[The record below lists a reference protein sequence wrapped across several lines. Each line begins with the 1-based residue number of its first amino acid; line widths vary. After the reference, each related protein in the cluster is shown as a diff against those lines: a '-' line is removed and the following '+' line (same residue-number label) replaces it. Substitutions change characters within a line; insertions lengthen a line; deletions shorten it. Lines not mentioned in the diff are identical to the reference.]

1 MFHATIR
8 RLAARK
14 LRLFTTGIAIVLG
27 IAFMA
32 GTLVLT
38 DTISRSFDSMSA
50 GVDAGTDVLVRARST
65 NDADSIAR
73 PNVPLAMLP
82 SIRSV
87 AGVADAQPKIEGV
100 AQVTHREGQPLRLP
114 QSMTQPLGRNWVD
127 SDQLNPFHVVDGH
140 EPRSDDEVV
149 IDKGF
154 ASKAGIAVDDDVTV
168 VTSAGAKQLKV
179 AGIATLGSLDA
190 PVGASVVLFTT
201 AAAEANLGTPGQAD
215 AIAVAAAEGIDQAE
229 LAAAVRSAVAGDLE
243 VVTGA
248 QVTAEAREA
257 TQRNLSFINTFL
269 LAFALVAL
277 FVGSFIIYNTFSIL
291 VAQRSKETATLRAI
305 GASRR
310 QILIS
315 VLVEAAGVGI
325 VAAAVGVAAG
335 IGLAAGSLS
344 LLRATGVDLPADG
357 VALTSTSLSI
367 AFLTG
372 VVITVVSAVLPARR
386 ATTVAPVAAMRDV
399 NVDRADRSVKRLL
412 IGVAVAALGVSVF
425 VHGMR
430 VPAAAVVGLGGA
442 IVFIGIT
449 VLGPVIARPV
459 IAALGAPV
467 ARLHGVPGSLARRN
481 AMRNPKRTST
491 TAAAL
496 MIGVALVSFMTVL
509 SASAKASVAD
519 AVERGF
525 AGDYVIDPTSMHAV
539 GLPQELVDQ
548 VDALPE
554 TKTTV
559 AVRSTVALIDGTK
572 TQLTGSD
579 VAQLRTLMT
588 IDVVNGDL
596 GQLDADHI
604 AIDDKTATERSLVPG
619 STVEVT
625 VPGATPRQL
634 TVAATYRGADLV
646 GSYLLNEPGYR
657 ALVPSEL
664 VSRVFV
670 TRADGVAEGSARAA
684 IEGVVASHPQ
694 GAVQDLAGFVTEQ
707 TEPIDEMLNIVY
719 ALLALAVIIALIG
732 IANTT
737 ALSIIERTRELGLLR
752 SVGMSRRQLRSTVR
766 WEAALIALFGA
777 MLGLGIGVAFGGAIV
792 KTLGSQGI
800 TILRTPTT
808 ELVTIAVLAAI
819 AGAAAAILPA
829 RRASRIDILG
839 AVAAD

>member
-14 LRLFTTGIAIVLG
+14 LRLLTTGIAIVLG

-38 DTISRSFDSMSA
+38 DTIGRSFDSMSA
-50 GVDAGTDVLVRARST
+50 GVDAGTHVLVRARST
-65 NDADSIAR
+65 NDASSIAR
-73 PNVPLAMLP
+73 PELPLSLLP

-100 AQVTHREGQPLRLP
+100 AQVTHREGRPLRLP
-114 QSMTQPLGRNWVD
+114 QSMTQPLGRNWID
-127 SDQLNPFHVVDGH
+127 SDQLNPFRIVAGH

-149 IDKGF
+149 IDKAF
-154 ASKAGIAVDDDVTV
+154 ASKAGIAVDEDVTV
-168 VTSAGAKQLKV
+168 VTSGGTKQVKV
-179 AGIATLGSLDA
+179 AGIARWGSLDA
-190 PVGASVVLFTT
+190 PVGASVVLFTA
-201 AAAEANLGTPGQAD
+201 AAAEANLGTPGHAD
-215 AIAVAAAEGIDQAE
+215 AIAVAAVDGSDQTE
-229 LAAAVRSAVAGDLE
+229 LAATVRDAVAGDLE

-248 QVTAEAREA
+248 QVAAETREV
-257 TQRNLSFINTFL
+257 TQKNLSFINTFL

-310 QILIS
+310 QILTS
-315 VLVEAAGVGI
+315 VLVEAACVGV

-357 VALTSTSLSI
+357 VALTFTSLSI
-367 AFLTG
+367 AFVTG

-386 ATTVAPVAAMRDV
+386 ATTVAPVAAMRGV

-412 IGVAVAALGVSVF
+412 MGVALAALGVSVF
-425 VHGMR
+425 VYGMTI
-430 VPAAAVVGLGGA
+430 PAAAVVGSGAA

-459 IAALGAPV
+459 IAAIGVPV

-481 AMRNPKRTST
+481 AIRNPKRTST

-509 SASAKASVAD
+509 SGSAKASVAD
-519 AVERGF
+519 AVDRGF
-525 AGDYVIDPTSMHAV
+525 AGDYVIDPTSMHAA

-548 VDALPE
+548 VDALPQ

-572 TQLTGSD
+572 TQLTGTD
-579 VAQLRTLMT
+579 VERLRALMT

-596 GQLDADHI
+596 ARLDADHI
-604 AIDDKTATERSLVPG
+604 AIDDETATERSLVLG
-619 STVEVT
+619 STLEVT

-634 TVAATYRGADLV
+634 TVTATYRRADLV
-646 GSYLLNEPGYR
+646 GSYLLSDTGYR
-657 ALVPSEL
+657 ALVASEL

-670 TRADGVAEGSARAA
+670 TRADGVAEGVARAA

-694 GAVQDLAGFVTEQ
+694 GAVQDRVGFVTEQ
-707 TEPIDEMLNIVY
+707 TQPIDEMLNIVY

-732 IANTT
+732 VANTT

-777 MLGLGIGVAFGGAIV
+777 MLGLGIGVLSGGAIV
-792 KTLGSQGI
+792 KTLASQGI
-800 TILRTPTT
+800 TTLRAPIA
-808 ELVTIAVLAAI
+808 ELVAIAVFAAI